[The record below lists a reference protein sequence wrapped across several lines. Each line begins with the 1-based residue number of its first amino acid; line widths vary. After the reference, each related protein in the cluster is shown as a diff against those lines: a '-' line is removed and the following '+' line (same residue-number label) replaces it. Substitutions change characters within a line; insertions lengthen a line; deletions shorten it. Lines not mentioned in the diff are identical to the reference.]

1 MKHID
6 YKGISLFQMETCISV
21 ARFGNITK
29 AAAVL
34 HSSQPAVSKIITRI
48 EEELGYELFIRGRNT
63 QLRMTPAGQ
72 YLCTQWE
79 RLLVD
84 FQNSIDYAPDI
95 QNDIPENL
103 VIITTPSAQITAFI
117 QPVISA
123 FREVNPGIELR
134 ADNCSI
140 PEAKERLCNETA
152 DIALVNPY
160 LSELFKI
167 EELEWE
173 RVACCP
179 LAVGMLK
186 TNPLAEKDHLT
197 IADLKS
203 QEFIFP
209 QDSTY
214 IRQITDLCMEKGGF
228 APSVSY
234 YTKYFHGISLCL
246 GANNEVFFTDKYM
259 QSYYDENCAFFDL
272 PEAESGV
279 IMAWR
284 KRITKKH
291 TGSLLKIIRKSMTQ
305 CSPK

>member
-6 YKGISLFQMETCISV
+6 YKNISLFQMETCISV
-21 ARFGNITK
+21 AKFGSITK

-48 EEELGYELFIRGRNT
+48 EDELGYVLFIRGKNT

-72 YLCTQWE
+72 YLCTEWE

-84 FQNSIDYAPDI
+84 FQNSIDNAPEI
-95 QNDIPENL
+95 QNDMPENL
-103 VIITTPSAQITAFI
+103 VIATTPSAQIPVLI
-117 QPVISA
+117 QPVIAA
-123 FREVNPGIELR
+123 FREVNPEIELR
-134 ADNCSI
+134 VDNCSI

-152 DIALVNPY
+152 DIALVNPF
-160 LSELFKI
+160 LNELFRVD
-167 EELEWE
+167 ELEWE
-173 RVACCP
+173 KVASCP
-179 LAVGMLK
+179 LSVGMLK
-186 TNPLAEKDHLT
+186 TNPLAKKGHLT
-197 IADLKS
+197 IADLKN
-203 QEFIFP
+203 QEFVVP

-228 APSVSY
+228 APNVSY
-234 YTKYFHGISLCL
+234 YTKYFHGISMCI

-259 QSYYDENCAFFDL
+259 QSYYDDNCAFFDL

-284 KRITKKH
+284 KCKTKKH
-291 TGSLLKIIRKSMTQ
+291 TGSLLQILRNSMTQ
-305 CSPK
+305 